1 MNLNINSHADDI
13 YLQKVNKYLCTTK
26 IRHPMTVEQTKAWL
40 KQFST
45 GPERT
50 LALLILRYLIYR
62 TVSQLDSSFKQALKA
77 AATSF
82 IPPGFMREDIDWRDV
97 LNGKVAGLDF
107 YYGPPKQEF
116 SRPGKS
122 GEIVSR
128 QLKFCD
134 LSSKFK
140 LEYPDQFTAL
150 KPNERYLLID
160 DGSFTGEQL
169 ICFIRTSGQFLLQ
182 GNQSGIVVGLAH
194 ESAIKALA
202 DAYPTIP
209 LFCGEKITHQGC
221 FEAVSK
227 NWIEDGLWTY
237 TGITPLNQ
245 YLEIVDK
252 AKFADKLPLGYGN
265 WGCMV
270 AYEHG
275 VPDNSLQLLWDRSA
289 RWNPLFVR

>member
-1 MNLNINSHADDI
+1 MNLNNNRQADDI
-13 YLQKVNKYLCTTK
+13 NLQKIIKYLCTTK

-40 KQFST
+40 KQFSP
-45 GPERT
+45 GPEKT

-62 TVSQLDSSFKQALKA
+62 TISQLDSSFKQALKA

-82 IPPGFMREDIDWRDV
+82 IPPELVRENIDWRDV
-97 LNGKVAGLDF
+97 LNGKVASLDF
-107 YYGPPKQEF
+107 YYGPPKH
-116 SRPGKS
+116 SSPGKS
-122 GEIVSR
+122 GEIISR
-128 QLKFCD
+128 QLKYCD
-134 LSSKFK
+134 LSNKFK
-140 LEYPDQFTAL
+140 LAYPEHFSTL

-169 ICFIRTSGQFLLQ
+169 IGFVKTSGQFMLQ
-182 GNQSGIVVGLAH
+182 GNQSGIVVALAH

-221 FEAVSK
+221 FEVTSM
-227 NWIEDGLWTY
+227 NWIADGLWPY
-237 TGITPLNQ
+237 TNITPLEQ
-245 YLEIVDK
+245 YMAVVDK
-252 AKFADKLPLGYGN
+252 AKFSDKLPLGYGN

-275 VPDNSLQLLWDRSA
+275 VPDNSLQLLWDKSA
-289 RWNPLFVR
+289 KWNPLFVR